1 MIVNRYFGKS
11 KGKTEKSYPF
21 LVHKGV
27 DELEDCLFCKRVNG
41 RLHRRK
47 IVESENIL
55 VFLDNAG
62 DVDGHMIALVKKHR
76 VNLIDCEQELFIE
89 LMNVIRAV
97 SLHCVENC
105 GFDGVNLIKAEDET
119 VEEHVSHLH
128 FHIIPRKKQD
138 GVDAWP
144 LFTGA
149 MNDLETMHQ
158 LLDMKQRTG
167 EKSSA

>member
-1 MIVNRYFGKS
+1 M
-11 KGKTEKSYPF
+11 
-21 LVHKGV
+21 
-27 DELEDCLFCKRVNG
+27 EDCLFCKIVNG

-55 VFLDNAG
+55 VFLDNAR

-105 GFDGVNLIKAEDET
+105 GFDASI
-119 VEEHVSHLH
+119 
-128 FHIIPRKKQD
+128 
-138 GVDAWP
+138 
-144 LFTGA
+144 
-149 MNDLETMHQ
+149 
-158 LLDMKQRTG
+158 
-167 EKSSA
+167 

>member
-1 MIVNRYFGKS
+1 
-11 KGKTEKSYPF
+11 
-21 LVHKGV
+21 
-27 DELEDCLFCKRVNG
+27 
-41 RLHRRK
+41 
-47 IVESENIL
+47 
-55 VFLDNAG
+55 
-62 DVDGHMIALVKKHR
+62 MIALVKKHW

-158 LLDMKQRTG
+158 LLDMRQRTG